1 MAGEKKCCRSSRQRV
16 YTASRREAVMEIQ
29 AKNQARASMSVQRK
43 NAIQEAFFVA
53 TLAAMRSLGG

>member
-16 YTASRREAVMEIQ
+16 YTASRREAVMEIP
-29 AKNQARASMSVQRK
+29 AKNQVRANMSLPRK
-43 NAIQEAFFVA
+43 NAMQGAFFVA